1 MNAATTPPILCFDT
15 DMSNNPWD
23 AQTYDARFGF
33 VTAYGADQIDVLDP
47 QPDETILD
55 LGCGTGHHAAQI
67 AARGAH
73 VVGMDLDET
82 MLAKA
87 RQDHPEVE
95 FRAADATAFDLAA
108 LEVEQP
114 FDACF
119 SNAALHWMVP
129 QAVVLANVRGVLL
142 DGARF
147 VAEMGGAGNIAT
159 LDLSLRTGLGEL
171 GLSEV
176 DVPTN
181 HFPTLGEQ
189 ATALEGAGFRVDRAH
204 WFARPTPLGADV
216 TAADW
221 TKHFRAATWG
231 VVPAERHD
239 ELSDV
244 IDTVAAERGLLTDDG
259 WVADYCRL
267 RFVATAV

>member
-1 MNAATTPPILCFDT
+1 
-15 DMSNNPWD
+15 MSNNPWD

-55 LGCGTGHHAAQI
+55 LGCGTGHHAAEI

-73 VVGMDLDET
+73 VVGIDLDET

-87 RQDHPEVE
+87 RLDHPDVE
-95 FRAADATAFDLAA
+95 FRAADAMAFDLAA
-108 LEVEQP
+108 LEVERP

-119 SNAALHWMVP
+119 SNAALHWMTP
-129 QAVVLANVRGVLL
+129 QAGVLANVRAVLL

-147 VAEMGGAGNIAT
+147 VAEMGGAGNIAA
-159 LDLSLRTGLGEL
+159 LDLSLRTALEEL
-171 GLSEV
+171 GLREIEV
-176 DVPTN
+176 PKN

-189 ATALEGAGFRVDRAH
+189 AAALEGAGFRVNRAH

-221 TKHFRAATWG
+221 SRHFRAATWAA
-231 VVPAERHD
+231 VPGDQQEQLAAA
-239 ELSDV
+239 L
-244 IDTVAAERGLLTDDG
+244 DTVAEERGLLTDDG